1 MSNKLKSEKKEVI
14 FFRPKWDVM
23 SAMKWL
29 GDHNITPLKSPDTK
43 MFENQIR
50 FRITDPTIY
59 KEYTSKRLVKDGK
72 PLFIQLI
79 LGWK

>member
-1 MSNKLKSEKKEVI
+1 MSTSETQAVI
-14 FFRPKWDVM
+14 FFRPHWNVM

-29 GDHNITPLKSPDTK
+29 RDHNIKPLKSPDTK

-59 KEYTSKRLVKDGK
+59 KRYTSKKLMKNGK